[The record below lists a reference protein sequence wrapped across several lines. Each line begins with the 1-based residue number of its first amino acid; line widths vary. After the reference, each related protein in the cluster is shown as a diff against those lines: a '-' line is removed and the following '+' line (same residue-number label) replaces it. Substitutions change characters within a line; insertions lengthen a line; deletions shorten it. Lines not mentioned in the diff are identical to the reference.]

1 MSIPPSKGFLV
12 RPRSPRML
20 ACSML
25 LLGALVVAGNGAYG
39 QFIRT
44 YGLKGG
50 VAAATQ
56 HWSFMGEFTLDAGTR
71 WGVDA
76 GLFMEFFEHPNLS
89 VLLEARYVQKGF
101 SEDFALTSAEDPESF
116 GTATFTPRV
125 DYIVIP
131 LVAKA
136 RIPLDGF
143 SPYVFAGPTL
153 SLLLGYEGAEFEE
166 VYKDL
171 KTTEF
176 GGSFGLGCEIPA
188 WGESTILIEG
198 SYGPSFSDAYAN
210 EFLTITNSAFEILI
224 GIAF

>member
-1 MSIPPSKGFLV
+1 MNPRIPGS
-12 RPRSPRML
+12 L
-20 ACSML
+20 ACFLL
-25 LLGALVVAGNGAYG
+25 LLGSLVSAGNVAHG
-39 QFIRT
+39 QLIRT

-56 HWSFMGEFTLDAGTR
+56 NWSFMGEFTLDAGTR
-71 WGVDA
+71 WGLDA
-76 GLFMEFFEHPNLS
+76 GLFVEFFDHPNLS

-101 SEDFALTSAEDPESF
+101 SEDFDLTSEENPESF

-125 DYIVIP
+125 DYVVIP

-136 RIPLDGF
+136 RIPLSGF
-143 SPYVFAGPTL
+143 SPYLFAGPTL
-153 SLLLGYEGAEFEE
+153 NVLLGYKGAEFEE

-171 KTTEF
+171 KKTEF

-188 WGESTILIEG
+188 WGETTILIEG
-198 SYGPSFSDAYAN
+198 SYSPSFSDAYAN